1 MLSELP
7 ETVILRHLAGQL
19 RARLAAAHHGEA
31 GYSTE
36 AVIVTA
42 LLVAGAIVV
51 VGIIIAKVTSAARGI
66 KTR

>member
-7 ETVILRHLAGQL
+7 ETVILRQLAAQL
-19 RARLAAAHHGEA
+19 RARLAAARREQA

>member
-7 ETVILRHLAGQL
+7 ETVILRQLADQL
-19 RARLAAAHHGEA
+19 RARLAAARRQEA

>member
-7 ETVILRHLAGQL
+7 ETVILRHLADQL
-19 RARLAAAHHGEA
+19 RARLTAARREEA

>member
-7 ETVILRHLAGQL
+7 ETVILRQLAGQL
-19 RARLAAAHHGEA
+19 RARLAAARREEA

-66 KTR
+66 RTR

>member
-7 ETVILRHLAGQL
+7 ETVILRQLADQL
-19 RARLAAAHHGEA
+19 WARLAAARREEA

>member
-7 ETVILRHLAGQL
+7 ETVILRQLADQL
-19 RARLAAAHHGEA
+19 RARLAAARREQA

>member
-19 RARLAAAHHGEA
+19 RARLAAARQGEA

>member
-1 MLSELP
+1 MLSEIP

-19 RARLAAAHHGEA
+19 RARLAAARREEA

>member
-7 ETVILRHLAGQL
+7 ETVILRQLADQL
-19 RARLAAAHHGEA
+19 RARLAAARRKEA

>member
-7 ETVILRHLAGQL
+7 ETVILRQLADQL
-19 RARLAAAHHGEA
+19 RARLAAARREEA

-51 VGIIIAKVTSAARGI
+51 VGIIIAKVTSAAKGI